1 MMRELLAVSEGLAGA
16 LRVCA
21 GLYLIS
27 HILEARKPEK
37 RELAAAG
44 FAGACLAAAVF
55 LTDIP
60 KLYGMAAEA
69 ALICGAAARAQ
80 KTERRLSLFLS
91 VFYEIAVY
99 LWSFLTAAFVGIC
112 ARSESFLDRRKPEGQ
127 AAVWCFYLAALAIL
141 AILLLRRCLL
151 RKKEQVEE
159 QGASKGGSRAVS
171 LLAAAGF
178 VVSVTLSEQEI
189 LVFSKNELDV
199 CLLFS
204 LLLLVAVM
212 VFSMNRQYRAEQELA
227 EMKAEQA
234 RLLERDYTALNR
246 VYEMNARLFHDLHRH
261 LGALHQ
267 LLSHEKYGEALR
279 YLDELQEPAR
289 EMTDRA
295 WTGEETVDYLIGTR
309 AAAAAEKQIRFQA
322 EAEFPRHT
330 GIRDADLCAVLGNL
344 LDNALEAAE
353 KVEAAEG
360 RWVRLT
366 MRGIHQMLV
375 IRVENGFQEKP
386 VEERGEWKSTKT
398 EGGLHG
404 WGLKSARIAAEK
416 YEGTVSTVCE
426 QNVFR
431 ATATLCFRLSREEIS
446 GD

>member
-37 RELAAAG
+37 REL
-44 FAGACLAAAVF
+44 
-55 LTDIP
+55 
-60 KLYGMAAEA
+60 
-69 ALICGAAARAQ
+69 
-80 KTERRLSLFLS
+80 
-91 VFYEIAVY
+91 
-99 LWSFLTAAFVGIC
+99 
-112 ARSESFLDRRKPEGQ
+112 
-127 AAVWCFYLAALAIL
+127 
-141 AILLLRRCLL
+141 
-151 RKKEQVEE
+151 
-159 QGASKGGSRAVS
+159 
-171 LLAAAGF
+171 
-178 VVSVTLSEQEI
+178 
-189 LVFSKNELDV
+189 
-199 CLLFS
+199 
-204 LLLLVAVM
+204 
-212 VFSMNRQYRAEQELA
+212 
-227 EMKAEQA
+227 
-234 RLLERDYTALNR
+234 
-246 VYEMNARLFHDLHRH
+246 
-261 LGALHQ
+261 
-267 LLSHEKYGEALR
+267 
-279 YLDELQEPAR
+279 
-289 EMTDRA
+289 
-295 WTGEETVDYLIGTR
+295 
-309 AAAAAEKQIRFQA
+309 AAAAEKQIRFQA